1 MRPIAAGLVIEAAIV
16 MRTSP
21 PTPPRVAL
29 RIDESAAALGISRGS
44 LYNLMKR
51 GDLPFSVVAGRRLIK
66 VADLE
71 ALLARGAA

>member
-1 MRPIAAGLVIEAAIV
+1 MRVPSS
-16 MRTSP
+16 TQ
-21 PTPPRVAL
+21 PRVAL

-51 GDLPFSVVAGRRLIK
+51 GELPFSVVAGRRLIK
-66 VADLE
+66 VSDLE